1 MADSSSSSSSRTFAQ
16 RSGEVRPVV
25 SDGSGPALHLPR
37 LEERGQRLGDVVED
51 PLPSLLLGLQRLP
64 ALAHTARRPRVRV
77 AEHVRM
83 PANELLV
90 HLARDGLEVALSS
103 LLEQEREEVD
113 LEEEVTQ
120 LAAQRLVI
128 SRERGVGDLVCLLDR
143 VRDDRPLGLL
153 AIPGALPPQ
162 LPGQV
167 LEVEKRLREA
177 HDGEP
182 TGWWCRWARPAARA
196 ARSRPR
202 S

>member
-1 MADSSSSSSSRTFAQ
+1 
-16 RSGEVRPVV
+16 
-25 SDGSGPALHLPR
+25 
-37 LEERGQRLGDVVED
+37 
-51 PLPSLLLGLQRLP
+51 
-64 ALAHTARRPRVRV
+64 
-77 AEHVRM
+77 M

-90 HLARDGLEVALSS
+90 NLARDGLEVALAS

-128 SRERGVGDLVCLLDR
+128 FRERGVGDLVCLLDR

-177 HDGEP
+177 HDGNLLGGGVGGRVRERGRLVAGRVADLALVVLLEVLDP
-182 TGWWCRWARPAARA
+182 RLHLLIALLLEECRPDRRPDLVE
-196 ARSRPR
+196 
-202 S
+202 